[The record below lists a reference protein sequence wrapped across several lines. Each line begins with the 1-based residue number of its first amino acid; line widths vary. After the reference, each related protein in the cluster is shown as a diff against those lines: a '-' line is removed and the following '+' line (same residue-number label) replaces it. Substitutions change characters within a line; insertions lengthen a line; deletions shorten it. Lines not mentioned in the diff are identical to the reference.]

1 MGEKPSVEVEHES
14 LSAVD
19 DRIIGIAFRWSLA
32 ALVLIVL
39 TGGVAIWYL
48 KDRRQS
54 RVQYTRPGA
63 PVTPE
68 RMEAEIPRAGFK
80 DMTDEAGIRF
90 VHNNGAY
97 GEKLLPE
104 TMGSGVAFLD
114 FDNDGDQDLLFVN
127 GTWWP
132 WHVPEGKSPT
142 TCALYRNDGTGRF
155 EDVTPGSGLDVSLYG
170 TGIAV
175 GDYDNDGLV
184 DSFITGVGENRLFHN
199 EGGGRFRDVTAAAG
213 LTSHTNDW
221 NTGAAWVDIDNDG
234 DLDLFVCKY
243 VKWSRVIDI

>member
-14 LSAVD
+14 ISAVD

-68 RMEAEIPRAGFK
+68 RMEAEIPRAGFR
-80 DMTDEAGIRF
+80 DTTTEAGIRF

-104 TMGSGVAFLD
+104 TMGSGVAFFD

-127 GTWWP
+127 GTSWP
-132 WHVPEGKSPT
+132 WKEDKASST
-142 TCALYRNDGTGRF
+142 AALYRNDGTGRF
-155 EDVTPGSGLDVSLYG
+155 EDVTRGSGL
-170 TGIAV
+170 
-175 GDYDNDGLV
+175 
-184 DSFITGVGENRLFHN
+184 
-199 EGGGRFRDVTAAAG
+199 
-213 LTSHTNDW
+213 
-221 NTGAAWVDIDNDG
+221 
-234 DLDLFVCKY
+234 
-243 VKWSRVIDI
+243 